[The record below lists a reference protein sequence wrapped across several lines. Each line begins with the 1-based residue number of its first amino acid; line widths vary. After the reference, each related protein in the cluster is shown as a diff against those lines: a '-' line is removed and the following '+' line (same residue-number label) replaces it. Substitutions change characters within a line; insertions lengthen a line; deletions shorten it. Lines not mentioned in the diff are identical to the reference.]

1 MKLNRTFRA
10 LSICC
15 ITIMLLGVAAAS
27 ATEYRASDMFE
38 STFVIT
44 GSDLYTEFGASTRRN
59 AESIYVS
66 SCTLEEMDSRG
77 QVVTSTELTPPS
89 KIATNTSNFGAD
101 ATYSGTSGKRY
112 RIKAVF
118 YADGYTVTSYS
129 KIVTCK

>member
-1 MKLNRTFRA
+1 MKLKHFSCV

-15 ITIMLLGVAAAS
+15 IMIMLFGVASAS
-27 ATEYRASDMFE
+27 AIEFRASDMFE
-38 STFVIT
+38 STYVIT

-59 AESIYVS
+59 ADSMYVL
-66 SCTLEEMDSRG
+66 SCTLQEMDSNDR
-77 QVVTSTELTPPS
+77 VVASTKLTPPQ
-89 KIATNTSNFGAD
+89 KVVEGKSNFTAD